1 MKRILDNAIS
11 LAVVVILLFL
21 VIPLHPVLLD
31 ILLVVNIGLAIM
43 ILMITMNI
51 SSALEFSIFPSLLLI
66 TTLFRLGLNVSST
79 RLILGNGGDAGSV
92 IKAFGELIT
101 GGNIVIGFVIFIILV
116 LMQFIVITKGAER
129 VSEVAARF
137 TLDAMPGKQ
146 MAIDADLSA
155 GLINEA
161 EARVRRSKIQKE
173 ADFYGAM
180 DGATKIVKGDAVMS
194 IIITLIN
201 FVGGVIIGLV
211 MGGGD
216 FGMVLSTYSIATIGD
231 GLVGQIPSLMISTAT
246 GMIVTRS
253 VSDDSLN
260 VDVVRQFKAQPYS
273 IMATGVM
280 LLFLAMIPNTP
291 RLALL
296 IGGAGLLLG
305 GLYISRKLEEEK
317 AMETAVAERE
327 AMQAAAESTPSESDY
342 YKDVNNVY
350 SLLTVEPIEMEFGYS
365 LIPMVDESHGGRLIS
380 RVVIFRR
387 QYAQDMGFVIPSIR
401 MRDASALGTNQYVIR
416 IKGEEVASGEILVDY
431 YLALEPPN
439 PLGEIDGIETIE
451 PAYGIPSRWILPEKK
466 ELAEIYGYTVI
477 DPLSVMLTHLSET
490 VKKHTHELLSR
501 TETMQLVEN
510 LKNSAPDL
518 VQEVVPGIVSYATL
532 EKILRGLLR
541 EGIPIKDLATIL
553 ETAADAISHG
563 RDVDMAIEQIR
574 SALSRTIT
582 RRFCEDGQLRVV
594 TLDAEVEKKIIA
606 SITRNEQG
614 VYLAMG
620 PDLMHQIVS
629 QMAEN
634 MKKFADLSQTPII
647 LVSQVIRGY
656 FSKMITQF
664 YPNVYVLSFNEI
676 TNTVQIQALGN
687 ITLDAPPPRMERK
700 VGVNP

>member
-1 MKRILDNAIS
+1 MKRILNNAIS
-11 LAVVVILLFL
+11 LAVVVIVLFL
-21 VIPLHPVLLD
+21 VIPLPTILLD
-31 ILLVVNIGLAIM
+31 ILLIVNIGLSIM

-79 RLILGNGGDAGSV
+79 RLILGNSGQAGSV

-101 GGNIVIGFVIFIILV
+101 GGNIVVGFVIFIILV

-161 EARVRRSKIQKE
+161 EARQRRSNIQKE

-216 FGMVLSTYSIATIGD
+216 FGTVLSTYSIVTIGD
-231 GLVGQIPSLMISTAT
+231 GLVSQIPSLMISTAT

-260 VDVVRQFKAQPYS
+260 VDVIRQFKAQPYS

-291 RLALL
+291 RLALI
-296 IGGAGLLLG
+296 IGGAGLLLAG
-305 GLYISRKLEEEK
+305 IYISRKLEEEK
-317 AMETAVAERE
+317 TAESVAAERA
-327 AMQAAAESTPSESDY
+327 AMQAAAESAPSESDY

-365 LIPMVDESHGGRLIS
+365 LIPMVDENHGGRLIS

-490 VKKHTHELLSR
+490 VKKHTYELLSR

-510 LKNSAPDL
+510 LKNTAPDL

-532 EKILRGLLR
+532 EKILRGLLK
-541 EGIPIKDLATIL
+541 EGVPIKDLATIL
-553 ETAADAISHG
+553 ETAADALSHG

-574 SALSRTIT
+574 AALSRTIT

-676 TNTVQIQALGN
+676 TNNVQIQALGN
-687 ITLDAPPPRMERK
+687 ITLDAPPRVDRK
-700 VGVNP
+700 AGVKS

>member
-11 LAVVVILLFL
+11 LAVVVIVLFL
-21 VIPLHPVLLD
+21 VIPLPTVLLD
-31 ILLVVNIGLAIM
+31 ILLVVNIGLSIM

-66 TTLFRLGLNVSST
+66 TTLFRLGLNVSTT
-79 RLILGNGGDAGSV
+79 RAILGNGGQAGSV

-101 GGNIVIGFVIFIILV
+101 GGNIVVGFVIFIILV

-161 EARVRRSKIQKE
+161 EARERRARIQKE

-211 MGGGD
+211 MGGSD
-216 FGMVLSTYSIATIGD
+216 FGTVLTTYSIATIGD
-231 GLVGQIPSLMISTAT
+231 GLVSQLPSLMISTAT

-291 RLALL
+291 RLALI
-296 IGGAGLLLG
+296 IGGAGLLLAG
-305 GLYISRKLEEEK
+305 IFISRKLEEEK
-317 AMETAVAERE
+317 ALEAATAERA
-327 AMQAAAESTPSESDY
+327 AMQSAAASAPSESEY

-365 LIPMVDESHGGRLIS
+365 LIPMVDENHGGRLIS

-490 VKKHTHELLSR
+490 VKKHTYELLSR
-501 TETMQLVEN
+501 TETIQLVEN

-532 EKILRGLLR
+532 EKILRGLLK
-541 EGIPIKDLATIL
+541 EGVPIKDLATIL
-553 ETAADAISHG
+553 ETAADALSHG

-574 SALSRTIT
+574 AALSRTIT

-676 TNTVQIQALGN
+676 TNNVQIQALGN
-687 ITLDAPPPRMERK
+687 ITLDAPVRVDRK
-700 VGVNP
+700 AGVNS

>member
-1 MKRILDNAIS
+1 
-11 LAVVVILLFL
+11 
-21 VIPLHPVLLD
+21 
-31 ILLVVNIGLAIM
+31 
-43 ILMITMNI
+43 
-51 SSALEFSIFPSLLLI
+51 
-66 TTLFRLGLNVSST
+66 
-79 RLILGNGGDAGSV
+79 
-92 IKAFGELIT
+92 
-101 GGNIVIGFVIFIILV
+101 
-116 LMQFIVITKGAER
+116 
-129 VSEVAARF
+129 
-137 TLDAMPGKQ
+137 
-146 MAIDADLSA
+146 
-155 GLINEA
+155 
-161 EARVRRSKIQKE
+161 
-173 ADFYGAM
+173 
-180 DGATKIVKGDAVMS
+180 
-194 IIITLIN
+194 
-201 FVGGVIIGLV
+201 
-211 MGGGD
+211 
-216 FGMVLSTYSIATIGD
+216 
-231 GLVGQIPSLMISTAT
+231 
-246 GMIVTRS
+246 
-253 VSDDSLN
+253 
-260 VDVVRQFKAQPYS
+260 
-273 IMATGVM
+273 
-280 LLFLAMIPNTP
+280 
-291 RLALL
+291 
-296 IGGAGLLLG
+296 
-305 GLYISRKLEEEK
+305 
-317 AMETAVAERE
+317 
-327 AMQAAAESTPSESDY
+327 
-342 YKDVNNVY
+342 
-350 SLLTVEPIEMEFGYS
+350 
-365 LIPMVDESHGGRLIS
+365 
-380 RVVIFRR
+380 
-387 QYAQDMGFVIPSIR
+387 
-401 MRDASALGTNQYVIR
+401 
-416 IKGEEVASGEILVDY
+416 
-431 YLALEPPN
+431 
-439 PLGEIDGIETIE
+439 
-451 PAYGIPSRWILPEKK
+451 
-466 ELAEIYGYTVI
+466 
-477 DPLSVMLTHLSET
+477 MLTHLSET